1 VRDTAVVCAGGCRGA
16 CEVGFV
22 ESPTVPRGL
31 HSTTVAVDRLVV
43 TVPPT
48 HPWSRRRT
56 PLSVAEL
63 AATPLV
69 VREPGSGTRTTLD
82 LALRSTSGRPRCWS
96 WGAPRPCARA
106 SWRGP
111 GPR

>member
-22 ESPTVPRGL
+22 ESPTVPPGL

-82 LALRSTSGRPRCWS
+82 LALQEYERAAPLLELGRAAAVRPR
-96 WGAPRPCARA
+96 GLA
-106 SWRGP
+106 G
-111 GPR
+111 